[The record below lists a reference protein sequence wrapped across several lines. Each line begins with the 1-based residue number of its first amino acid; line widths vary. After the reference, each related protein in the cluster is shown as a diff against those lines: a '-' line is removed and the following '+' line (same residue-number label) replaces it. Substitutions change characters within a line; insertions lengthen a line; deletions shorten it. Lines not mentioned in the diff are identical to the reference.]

1 MGVKKNPL
9 FRDMVRMASSI
20 RSEKGDIL
28 KDASGKKTA
37 FVDEK
42 FKEFSFL
49 TEGSV
54 KRTLDN
60 YLNNIDRGI

>member
-1 MGVKKNPL
+1 MGVKKDPF

-20 RSEKGDIL
+20 RSENGEIL
-28 KDASGKKTA
+28 KDASGKKTS
-37 FVDEK
+37 FVEEK

-49 TEGSV
+49 TDKSV